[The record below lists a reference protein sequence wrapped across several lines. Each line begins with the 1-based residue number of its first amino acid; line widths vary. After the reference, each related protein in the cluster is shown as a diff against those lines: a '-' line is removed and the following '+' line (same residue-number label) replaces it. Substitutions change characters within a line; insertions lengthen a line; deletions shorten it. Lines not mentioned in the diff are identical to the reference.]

1 LAKLIREI
9 LPELGLRTPTD
20 PQALAILRILE
31 GKNVLLAAPTA
42 SGKTEAAILPVLSR
56 YIAERREE
64 GIAVLYI
71 TPLRALN
78 RDLLGRTVHMPASR
92 CSL

>member
-56 YIAERREE
+56 YIAERRE

-71 TPLRALN
+71 TPLRALY